1 MNRITKQVNTLIS
14 ERSRLVIVAFIVL
27 TVFFLVGATQI
38 STDSGTSQFTENI
51 PSQEALESINEEF
64 SSRTLTEASAGST
77 IIIHQRRNALSKSS
91 LLEIARFEERISD
104 QEDLRA
110 ESFSSISSAVA
121 ESLDESSRTAEDRVR
136 VLEKATQT
144 EIKTAVLNAIEDRGL
159 ENRISDD
166 YNEES
171 VSATGTISTIQH
183 SSRASTGSSSSGGPG
198 VGQNPP
204 IQDIQ
209 LEIQNIAGESYDS
222 IIVFGTGIQS
232 AELGSVS
239 QDSLSIV
246 IPVAITL
253 IVVFL
258 SVAYRDPFDIGLALV
273 SLIMNVI
280 WTFGFMGIAG
290 IPFSQILV
298 SVPPLLLAVGI
309 DFGIHS
315 INRYRE
321 EIDDYEP
328 REAIKRSNNQLIIA
342 FGIVAGSTTIG
353 FGSNLS
359 SPLGPIREFGIVA
372 AVGILFTFV
381 IFGVFLPALK
391 LETDAIR
398 SKYSIP
404 EFSSEPLGEDESILG
419 KTLVISAYI
428 SERIPKTFVILLVI
442 ISLILGGYGTGV
454 SSEFS
459 NDLFLP
465 PENLPAYVDFFPVE
479 VDEYQTPTTTNLI
492 EEEFSSYG
500 QSSIILYVSDNLR
513 KDSSLQ
519 SIERLNNDPPES
531 VVQEDREG
539 DMQSIVSIIEQSKRN
554 PEFAELVDENDVNN
568 DGIPDQNLDRIYNK
582 LEEVNPQTDR
592 FITDTRGSTR
602 ILLTVKED
610 AKNVDVKQAGES
622 ISSDSRLD
630 ITPTGEAV
638 ILRDV
643 SSFIVDSTINSVI
656 IALVGTTIYLAAVY
670 RRTDGKAAYGLINMV
685 PVFATISAL
694 AATMRF
700 LDIALN
706 PITATTLSI
715 TIGIGVDYTIH
726 MMHRITDEVDNEEDV
741 KDAVRKSVKGTGGA
755 LFGSMATTAFG
766 IGSLALAITPLLGQ
780 FGLIIATGI
789 IYSFIFSILMLP
801 SLFVIYH
808 NQFE

>member
-1 MNRITKQVNTLIS
+1 MNRITEQVNSLIS
-14 ERSRLVIVAFIVL
+14 ERSRLVIIVFIVL
-27 TVFFLVGATQI
+27 TVFFLAGATQI

-77 IIIHQRRNALSKSS
+77 VIIHQRRNALSKSS

-110 ESFSSISSAVA
+110 ESFNSISSAVA
-121 ESLDESSRTAEDRVR
+121 ESLDKSARTAEDRVR

-144 EIKTAVLNAIEDRGL
+144 ELETAVVNTVEDGGL
-159 ENRISDD
+159 GNRISDD

-253 IVVFL
+253 IIVFL
-258 SVAYRDPFDIGLALV
+258 TIAYRDPFDIGLALV
-273 SLIMNVI
+273 SLVINVI
-280 WTFGFMGIAG
+280 WTFGFMGLAG

-321 EIDDYEP
+321 EIDDHEP
-328 REAIKRSNNQLIIA
+328 KEAMKRSNNQLIIA

-391 LETDAIR
+391 LETDSIR

-404 EFSSEPLGEDESILG
+404 EFSSDPLGEDESVLG
-419 KTLVISAYI
+419 KILLVSAYI
-428 SERIPKTFVILLVI
+428 SERVPKTFVILLVI
-442 ISLILGGYGTGV
+442 ISLILGGYGAGL

-479 VDEYQTPTTTNLI
+479 VDEYQTPSTTNLI
-492 EEEFSSYG
+492 EEDFSSYG

-519 SIERLNNDPPES
+519 SIERLNDDPPES

-568 DGIPDQNLDRIYNK
+568 DGIPDQDLDRIYNK
-582 LEEVNPQTDR
+582 LEEVNPQADR

-602 ILLTVKED
+602 VLLTVKED
-610 AKNVDVKQAGES
+610 AENVDIKQAGES
-622 ISSDSRLD
+622 ISSNSRLD

-643 SSFIVDSTINSVI
+643 SSFIVDSTVNSLI
-656 IALVGTTIYLAAVY
+656 IALIITTIYLAAVY
-670 RRTDGKAAYGLINMV
+670 RRTDGKAAYGLINMI

-726 MMHRITDEVDNEEDV
+726 MMHRITDEVDDGEDV
-741 KDAVRKSVKGTGGA
+741 KSAVRKSVKGTGGA

-808 NQFE
+808 NLFE

>member
-38 STDSGTSQFTENI
+38 STDSGTSQFTEDI

-104 QEDLRA
+104 EEDLRA

-121 ESLDESSRTAEDRVR
+121 ESLDESARTAEDRVR

-258 SVAYRDPFDIGLALV
+258 TVAYRDPFDIGLALV

-328 REAIKRSNNQLIIA
+328 REAMKRSNNQLIIA

-442 ISLILGGYGTGV
+442 ISLILGGYGAGV

-492 EEEFSSYG
+492 EEDFSSYG

-670 RRTDGKAAYGLINMV
+670 RRTDGKAVYGLINMV

-726 MMHRITDEVDNEEDV
+726 MMHRITDEVDDGEDV

>member
-1 MNRITKQVNTLIS
+1 MKSLKNRVNHLIS
-14 ERSRLVIVAFIVL
+14 ERSKLVIVLFIVL
-27 TVFFLVGATQI
+27 TVFFLAGATQI
-38 STDSGTSQFTENI
+38 STDSGTSQFTEDI

-64 SSRTLTEASAGST
+64 TTRTLSESSPGST

-91 LLEIARFEERISD
+91 LLEIARFEKRVSD
-104 QEDLRA
+104 KDSLRA
-110 ESFSSISSAVA
+110 DSFDSIASTVA
-121 ESLDESSRTAEDRVR
+121 ESIDKTAETPKERVTA
-136 VLEKATQT
+136 LERATQT
-144 EIKTAVLNAIEDRGL
+144 EVKTATRDAISNKGL
-159 ENRISDD
+159 DNLVSDD

-183 SSRASTGSSSSGGPG
+183 SGRVGSGGGTTGGPG
-198 VGQNPP
+198 VGDDPP
-204 IQDIQ
+204 LQDIQ
-209 LEIQNIAGESYDS
+209 LEIQSIATDSYDS
-222 IIVFGTGIQS
+222 IIVFGNGIQS

-253 IVVFL
+253 IVIFL
-258 SVAYRDPFDIGLALV
+258 TVAYRDPFDIALALV

-290 IPFSQILV
+290 IPFTQILV

-328 REAIKRSNNQLIIA
+328 REAMKRSNNQLIIA

-353 FGSNLS
+353 FGSNIF

-372 AVGILFTFV
+372 AIGIIFTFV

-391 LETDAIR
+391 LETDSIR

-404 EFSSEPLGEDESILG
+404 EFSSSPLGEDESILG
-419 KTLVISAYI
+419 KILVVSAYI
-428 SERIPKTFVILLVI
+428 SERIPKTFILIILVL
-442 ISLILGGYGTGV
+442 SLVMGGYGAGI

-465 PENLPAYVDFFPVE
+465 PEDLPFYVDLFPVE
-479 VDEYQTPTTTNLI
+479 VDEYQTPSTTNLI
-492 EEEFSSYG
+492 EEDFSSYG
-500 QSSIILYVSDNLR
+500 QSSVILYISDNLR
-513 KDSSLQ
+513 RDTSLQ
-519 SIERLNNDPPES
+519 SIERLNDDPPDS
-531 VVQEDREG
+531 IVQSDREG
-539 DMQSIVSIIEQSKRN
+539 DMQSILSLIEQSKRN
-554 PEFAELVDENDVNN
+554 PEFAELVEENDVNN

-582 LEEVNPQTDR
+582 LEEINPQADR
-592 FITDTRGSTR
+592 FITDSRGSSR
-602 ILLTVKED
+602 VLLTVKED
-610 AKNVDVKQAGES
+610 AGNVEVKEAGDS
-622 ISSDSRLD
+622 ISSNSRLD

-643 SSFIVDSTINSVI
+643 SSFIIQSTVNSLI
-656 IALVGTTIYLAAVY
+656 IALVVTTFYLCAIY
-670 RRTDGKAAYGLINMV
+670 RRMEGRAAYGLINMI
-685 PVFATISAL
+685 PVFVTVSAIV
-694 AATMRF
+694 ATMRF
-700 LDIALN
+700 LNIPLN

-726 MMHRITDEVDNEEDV
+726 MMHRITDEVDEGSNVEE
-741 KDAVRKSVKGTGGA
+741 AIRESVKGTGGA

-766 IGSLALAITPLLGQ
+766 IGSLTLAITPLLGQ

-789 IYSFIFSILMLP
+789 IYSFVFSVLMLP
-801 SLFVIYH
+801 SLFATYH
-808 NQFE
+808 NYFA

>member
-1 MNRITKQVNTLIS
+1 MKSLETRLNNLIS
-14 ERSRLVIVAFIVL
+14 ERSKAVILVFVVL
-27 TVFFLVGATQI
+27 TVFFLAGATQI
-38 STDSGTSQFTENI
+38 STDSGTSQFTEDI

-64 SSRTLTEASAGST
+64 STRTLSESSAGST
-77 IIIHQRRNALSKSS
+77 IIIHQRRNALSKAS

-110 ESFSSISSAVA
+110 ESFNSIASSVA
-121 ESLDESSRTAEDRVR
+121 ESLDRSAQTPEDRVEA
-136 VLEKATQT
+136 LEKATPS
-144 EIKTAVLNAIEDRGL
+144 EIKTATRDTIKNRGL
-159 ENRISDD
+159 GNLVSDD
-166 YNEES
+166 YNNNS

-183 SSRASTGSSSSGGPG
+183 SSRVGTSGSSSGGPG
-198 VGQNPP
+198 VGQDPP
-204 IQDIQ
+204 LQDIQ
-209 LEIQNIAGESYDS
+209 LEIQGIAGESYDS

-253 IVVFL
+253 IVIFL
-258 SVAYRDPFDIGLALV
+258 TVAYRDPFDIGLALV

-290 IPFSQILV
+290 IPFTQILV

-328 REAIKRSNNQLIIA
+328 REAMKRSNSQLIIA
-342 FGIVAGSTTIG
+342 FAIVAGSTTIG
-353 FGSNLS
+353 FGSNVF

-372 AVGILFTFV
+372 AIGIIFTFV

-391 LETDAIR
+391 LETDSLR

-404 EFSSEPLGEDESILG
+404 EFSSKPLGEDESTLG
-419 KTLVISAYI
+419 KALVVSAYI
-428 SERIPKTFVILLVI
+428 SERIPKTFVVLLII
-442 ISLILGGYGTGV
+442 ISLIMGGYGAGI
-454 SSEFS
+454 SSQFS

-479 VDEYQTPTTTNLI
+479 IDEYQTPSTTNLI

-500 QSSIILYVSDNLR
+500 QSSVILYISDNLR
-513 KDSSLQ
+513 RGSSLQ
-519 SIERLNNDPPES
+519 SIERLNDDPPDS
-531 VVQEDREG
+531 IVQNDREG
-539 DMQSIVSIIEQSKRN
+539 DMQSILSLIEQSKRN
-554 PEFAELVDENDVNN
+554 PEFAQLVEENDVNN
-568 DGIPDQNLDRIYNK
+568 DGIPDQNLDRVYNE
-582 LEEVNPQTDR
+582 LEEINPQTDR
-592 FITDTRGSTR
+592 FITDSRGSTR
-602 ILLTVKED
+602 VLLTVKED
-610 AKNVDVKQAGES
+610 AGNVEVKQAGES
-622 ISSDSRLD
+622 IASESRLD

-643 SSFIVDSTINSVI
+643 SSFIIESTVNSLV
-656 IALVGTTIYLAAVY
+656 IALVLTTIYLCAIY
-670 RRTDGKAAYGLINMV
+670 RRTDGRAAYGIINMV
-685 PVFATISAL
+685 PVFVTVSAIL
-694 AATMRF
+694 ATMRY
-700 LDIALN
+700 LNIPLN

-726 MMHRITDEVDNEEDV
+726 MMHRITDEVDDGSDVED
-741 KDAVRKSVKGTGGA
+741 AIRESVKGTGGA

-766 IGSLALAITPLLGQ
+766 IGSLTLAITPLLGQ

-801 SLFVIYH
+801 SLFVIYYQLI
-808 NQFE
+808 N